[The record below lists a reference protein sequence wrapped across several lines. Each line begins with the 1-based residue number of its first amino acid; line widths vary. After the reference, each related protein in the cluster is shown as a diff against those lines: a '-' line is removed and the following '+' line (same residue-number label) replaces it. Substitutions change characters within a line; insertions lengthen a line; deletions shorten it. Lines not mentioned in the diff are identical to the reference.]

1 MRLGVK
7 IGREIIEFRHYISKD
22 FLLLFVSS
30 DESKVFGFYGHE
42 ELAA

>member
-22 FLLLFVSS
+22 LLLLVSS